1 MKPALEDL
9 AVPAPIAAEEDETGP
24 AALAMAA
31 AALDEDVD
39 AAQLAE
45 RLDPTSS
52 AIELAHRALALGYH
66 VSYHTPVPDEVP
78 ETTADAGLLVRD
90 EANPGDVE
98 TALAARHPAIVS
110 GPGDGVPFLLVL
122 RRDGDALVV
131 DDPSVEER
139 PLTWSLD
146 RLADLLA
153 ADPPPRA
160 LELAPRTRAD
170 R

>member
-9 AVPAPIAAEEDETGP
+9 AVPAPIAAEEEETGP

-31 AALDEDVD
+31 AALDGSD
-39 AAQLAE
+39 ATRLADRIE
-45 RLDPTSS
+45 PTRR
-52 AIELAHRALALGYH
+52 AVELAHRALRLGYH
-66 VSYHTPVPDEVP
+66 ASLHTPEPEEVP
-78 ETTADAGLLVRD
+78 ETTEDAGLLVRD
-90 EANPGDVE
+90 EADPGDVE
-98 TALAARHPAIVS
+98 AALAARHPVIVS
-110 GPGDGVPFLLVL
+110 APGDGPPFLLVL

-139 PLTWSLD
+139 PLTWDLD